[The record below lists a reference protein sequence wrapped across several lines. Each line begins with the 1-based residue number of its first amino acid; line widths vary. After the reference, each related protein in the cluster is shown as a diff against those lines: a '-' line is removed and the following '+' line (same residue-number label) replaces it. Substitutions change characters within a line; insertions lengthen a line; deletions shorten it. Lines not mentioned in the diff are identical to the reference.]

1 MPLEV
6 KGHKKW
12 INLQTLFRNTRLFR
26 KKCHKPRSR
35 TTYS

>member
-12 INLQTLFRNTRLFR
+12 INLQTSFRNTRPIQ
-26 KKCHKPRSR
+26 KGNKPRSNI
-35 TTYS
+35 TY